1 MNTQKDFNKVREQ
14 LGRRI
19 ETLRRD
25 QGLTQEKLGD
35 MVGLDRTY
43 ILSIEHGRRNVGLDN
58 LVKIAIGLGV
68 TLPELFDDIDVSG
81 LLDNK

>member
-19 ETLRRD
+19 GTLRRD

>member
-1 MNTQKDFNKVREQ
+1 MNTHDDFNKVREQ

-19 ETLRRD
+19 SALRHD
-25 QGLTQEKLGD
+25 QGLTQEKLGN

-58 LVKIAIGLGV
+58 LVKISSGLGV
-68 TLPELFDDIDVSG
+68 TLPELFDGIDVTG
-81 LLDNK
+81 LVESK

>member
-19 ETLRRD
+19 GTLRRD
-25 QGLTQEKLGD
+25 QGLTQEKLGN

-68 TLPELFDDIDVSG
+68 TLPELFDGIDVSG
-81 LLDNK
+81 LLENK

>member
-1 MNTQKDFNKVREQ
+1 MNTTKQNQKVREN

-19 ETLRRD
+19 SELRLE
-25 QGLTQEKLGD
+25 QGLTQEKLGK

-58 LVKIAIGLGV
+58 LVKIAAGLGI
-68 TLPELFDDIDVSG
+68 TLPELFDGIE
-81 LLDNK
+81 K